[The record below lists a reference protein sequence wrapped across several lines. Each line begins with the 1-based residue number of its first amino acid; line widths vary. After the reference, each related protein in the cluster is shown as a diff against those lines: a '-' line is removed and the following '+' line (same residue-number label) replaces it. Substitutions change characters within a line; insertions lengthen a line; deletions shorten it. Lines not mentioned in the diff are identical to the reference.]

1 MEALINGV
9 KVTNSLLGKLN
20 ETNLKNATDE
30 KLRQSLNDN
39 GYLFLRNVIEKNDI
53 TKARNDIFEKL
64 KNVDELEYPFTEGI
78 WSGRSKRD
86 ELHKDRGVFWEDV
99 SNTESL
105 RKITNGNNLKN
116 VFSRIFGISS
126 IGFDFIFLRAVSGG
140 KFTHMHCDAGFFT
153 RKTQKVLT
161 CWLVF
166 TDITMDKGPLFI
178 IEGSHKFSDIK
189 TKYKGFDVDIH
200 KHMKATIDTNPI
212 TFAQERNTKILTTQF
227 NPGDVLIFGMYTVHG
242 TFENYANDKKIR
254 LTCDI
259 RFQPNNEL
267 KDPRYFGPNP
277 TGTTGAGYGELNSAR
292 PLNEDWHVR

>member
-1 MEALINGV
+1 MDALIDGM
-9 KVTNSLLGKLN
+9 KVPTSLLDNLCETDLNKSNNLDLEFALEKDGYIFLRNIIDEKKIKQAREDIFKKLN
-20 ETNLKNATDE
+20 E
-30 KLRQSLNDN
+30 
-39 GYLFLRNVIEKNDI
+39 
-53 TKARNDIFEKL
+53 
-64 KNVDELEYPFTEGI
+64 VDELSNPFTEGI
-78 WSGRSKRD
+78 ASGNSNRD
-86 ELHKDRGVFWEDV
+86 KLFNDRGDFWKNV
-99 SNTESL
+99 SAIKSL
-105 RKITNGNNLKN
+105 RRVTNGKKLENI
-116 VFSRIFGISS
+116 FTRIFKTPSV
-126 IGFDFIFLRAVSGG
+126 GFDFIFLRPVANG
-140 KFTHMHCDAGFFT
+140 KSTKMHCDSGFFT

-166 TDITMDKGPLFI
+166 TDITIDKGPLFI

-227 NPGDVLIFGMYTVHG
+227 NPGDALIFGMYTVHG

-267 KDPRYFGPNP
+267 KDPRYFGRKP

>member
-9 KVTNSLLGKLN
+9 KVPSSLLGSLK
-20 ETNLKNATDE
+20 ETRLINKTDE
-30 KLRQSLNDN
+30 QLRNSLNDD
-39 GYLFLRNVIEKNDI
+39 GYLLLRDVIDKNDV
-53 TKARNDIFEKL
+53 TRARNDVFEKL
-64 KNVDELEYPFTEGI
+64 NNVDELTDPFTEGI
-78 WSGRSKRD
+78 SSGRSRRD
-86 ELHKDRGVFWEDV
+86 ELHKDRGIFWEDV
-99 SNTESL
+99 SNTQSL
-105 RKITNGNNLKN
+105 RKITNGNNLQS

-166 TDITMDKGPLFI
+166 TDITIDKGPLFI

-189 TKYKGFDVDIH
+189 NKYTGFDVDIH
-200 KHMKATIDTNPI
+200 KHMKATIDTDPI
-212 TFAQERNTKILTTQF
+212 AFAQQRNSKLLTAQF
-227 NPGDVLIFGMYTVHG
+227 HPGDALIFGMYSVHG
-242 TFENYANDKKIR
+242 TFENYAKDNKIR
-254 LTCDI
+254 LTCDV

-267 KDPRYFGPNP
+267 RDPRYFGQNP

-292 PLNEDWHVR
+292 PLNEDWHIR

>member
-9 KVTNSLLGKLN
+9 KVPSTLLGLLKETSLKNKSDEQLRNSLN
-20 ETNLKNATDE
+20 
-30 KLRQSLNDN
+30 ND
-39 GYLFLRNVIEKNDI
+39 GYLLLKDAIDKNDI

-64 KNVDELEYPFTEGI
+64 NQVDELENPFSEGI
-78 WSGRSKRD
+78 SSGRSRRD
-86 ELHKDRGVFWEDV
+86 ELHKDRGVFWENV

-105 RKITNGNNLKN
+105 RKITNGNNLKG
-116 VFSRIFGISS
+116 VFSRIFGTSS

-153 RKTQKVLT
+153 RKTQNVLT

-166 TDITMDKGPLFI
+166 TDITIDKGPLFI

-200 KHMKATIDTNPI
+200 KHMKATIDTDPI
-212 TFAQERNTKILTTQF
+212 TFAQQRNSKILTAQF
-227 NPGDVLIFGMYTVHG
+227 RPGDALIFGMYTVHG
-242 TFENYANDKKIR
+242 TFENYADDKKIR

>member
-9 KVTNSLLGKLN
+9 KVPSSLLGSLK
-20 ETNLKNATDE
+20 ETCLKNKSDE
-30 KLRQSLNDN
+30 QLRNSLNND
-39 GYLFLRNVIEKNDI
+39 GYLLLREVIDKNSI
-53 TKARNDIFEKL
+53 TKARNDVFEKL
-64 KNVDELEYPFTEGI
+64 NNVDELTDPFYEGI
-78 WSGRSKRD
+78 SSGRSRRD
-86 ELHKDRGVFWEDV
+86 ELHKDRGDFWENV
-99 SNTESL
+99 SNTKSL
-105 RKITNGNNLKN
+105 RKITNGNILQG

-166 TDITMDKGPLFI
+166 TDITIDKGPLFI

-189 TKYKGFDVDIH
+189 TKYNGFDVDIH
-200 KHMKATIDTNPI
+200 KHMKATIDTDPI
-212 TFAQERNTKILTTQF
+212 TFAKQRNSKILTTQF
-227 NPGDVLIFGMYTVHG
+227 RPGDALIFGMYTVHG

-259 RFQPNNEL
+259 RFQPNNEI

-292 PLNEDWHVR
+292 PLNEDWHIR

>member
-9 KVTNSLLGKLN
+9 KVPSSLLGSLK
-20 ETNLKNATDE
+20 ETCLKNKSDE
-30 KLRQSLNDN
+30 QLRNSLNND
-39 GYLFLRNVIEKNDI
+39 GYLLLREVIDKNSI
-53 TKARNDIFEKL
+53 TKARNDVFEKL
-64 KNVDELEYPFTEGI
+64 NNVDELTDPFYEGI
-78 WSGRSKRD
+78 SSGRSKRD
-86 ELHKDRGVFWEDV
+86 ELHKDRGVFWENV
-99 SNTESL
+99 SNTLSL
-105 RKITNGNNLKN
+105 RKITNGNILQG

-166 TDITMDKGPLFI
+166 TDITIDKGPLFI

-189 TKYKGFDVDIH
+189 TKYNGFDVDIH
-200 KHMKATIDTNPI
+200 KHMKATIDTDPI
-212 TFAQERNTKILTTQF
+212 TFAKQRNSKILTTQF
-227 NPGDVLIFGMYTVHG
+227 RPGDALIFGMYTVHG

-259 RFQPNNEL
+259 RFQPNNEI

>member
-9 KVTNSLLGKLN
+9 KVPSSLLGSLK
-20 ETNLKNATDE
+20 ETCLKNKSDE
-30 KLRQSLNDN
+30 QLRNSLNND
-39 GYLFLRNVIEKNDI
+39 GYLLLREVIDKNSI
-53 TKARNDIFEKL
+53 TKARNDVFEKL
-64 KNVDELEYPFTEGI
+64 NNVDELTDPFYEGI
-78 WSGRSKRD
+78 SSGRSRRD
-86 ELHKDRGVFWEDV
+86 ELHKDRGVFWENV

-105 RKITNGNNLKN
+105 RKITNGNNLKD

-166 TDITMDKGPLFI
+166 TDITIDKGPLFI

-189 TKYKGFDVDIH
+189 TKYNGFDVDIH
-200 KHMKATIDTNPI
+200 KHMKATIDTDPI
-212 TFAQERNTKILTTQF
+212 TFAKQRNSKILTTQF
-227 NPGDVLIFGMYTVHG
+227 RPGDALIFGMYTVHG

-259 RFQPNNEL
+259 RFQPNNEI

>member
-9 KVTNSLLGKLN
+9 KVPNSLLSELK
-20 ETNLKNATDE
+20 ETNLKNETDE
-30 KLRQSLNDN
+30 KLRQSLNEN
-39 GYLFLRNVIEKNDI
+39 GYLFLKNVIEKNDI

-64 KNVDELEYPFTEGI
+64 KNVDELEDPFTEGI
-78 WSGRSKRD
+78 WSGRSRRD

-166 TDITMDKGPLFI
+166 TDITIDKGPLFI

-200 KHMKATIDTNPI
+200 KHMKATIDKNPI

-227 NPGDVLIFGMYTVHG
+227 NPGDALIFGMYTVHG

-267 KDPRYFGPNP
+267 KDPRYFGRKP

>member
-9 KVTNSLLGKLN
+9 KVPSSLLGSMK
-20 ETNLKNATDE
+20 ETSLKNKSDE
-30 KLRQSLNDN
+30 QLRNSLDSD
-39 GYLFLRNVIEKNDI
+39 GYLLLRNVIDKNDI
-53 TKARNDIFEKL
+53 TKARNDVFEKL
-64 KNVDELEYPFTEGI
+64 NNVDELTDPFYEGI
-78 WSGRSKRD
+78 SSGRSRRD
-86 ELHKDRGVFWEDV
+86 ELHKDRGVFWENV

-105 RKITNGNNLKN
+105 RKITNGNNLQG

-166 TDITMDKGPLFI
+166 TDITIDKGPLFI

-189 TKYKGFDVDIH
+189 TKYKGFDVDVH
-200 KHMKATIDTNPI
+200 KHMKATIDTDPI
-212 TFAQERNTKILTTQF
+212 TFAQQRNSKILTTQF
-227 NPGDVLIFGMYTVHG
+227 LPGDALIFGMYTVHG
-242 TFENYANDKKIR
+242 TFENYADDKKIR

-277 TGTTGAGYGELNSAR
+277 TGTTGAGYGELNSAK

>member
-9 KVTNSLLGKLN
+9 KVPSSLLGSLK
-20 ETNLKNATDE
+20 ETSLINKTDE
-30 KLRQSLNDN
+30 QLRNSLNYD
-39 GYLFLRNVIEKNDI
+39 GYLLLRDVIDKNDI
-53 TKARNDIFEKL
+53 TKARNDVFEKL
-64 KNVDELEYPFTEGI
+64 NNVGELTDPFTEGI
-78 WSGRSKRD
+78 SSGRSRRD
-86 ELHKDRGVFWEDV
+86 ELHKDRGIFWEDV

-105 RKITNGNNLKN
+105 RKITNGNTLQS
-116 VFSRIFGISS
+116 VFSRIFGTSS

-166 TDITMDKGPLFI
+166 TDITIDKGPLFI

-189 TKYKGFDVDIH
+189 DKYTGFDVDIH

-212 TFAQERNTKILTTQF
+212 AFAQERNSKLLTAQF
-227 NPGDVLIFGMYTVHG
+227 HPGDALIFGMYTVHG
-242 TFENYANDKKIR
+242 TFENYAKDNKIR
-254 LTCDI
+254 LSCDI
-259 RFQPNNEL
+259 RFQPKNEL
-267 KDPRYFGPNP
+267 RDPRYFGPNP

>member
-1 MEALINGV
+1 MN
-9 KVTNSLLGKLN
+9 
-20 ETNLKNATDE
+20 
-30 KLRQSLNDN
+30 Q
-39 GYLFLRNVIEKNDI
+39 
-53 TKARNDIFEKL
+53 
-64 KNVDELEYPFTEGI
+64 VDELADPFSEGI
-78 WSGRSKRD
+78 SSGRSRRD
-86 ELHKDRGVFWEDV
+86 ELHKDRGVFWENV

-105 RKITNGNNLKN
+105 RKITNGNNLKG
-116 VFSRIFGISS
+116 VFSRIFGTSS

-166 TDITMDKGPLFI
+166 TDITIDKGPLFI

-189 TKYKGFDVDIH
+189 TKYNGFDVDIH
-200 KHMKATIDTNPI
+200 KHMKATIDTDPI
-212 TFAQERNTKILTTQF
+212 TFAQQRNSKILTAQF
-227 NPGDVLIFGMYTVHG
+227 RPGDALIFGMYTVHG
-242 TFENYANDKKIR
+242 TFENYADDKKIR

-259 RFQPNNEL
+259 RFQPDSEL

>member
-9 KVTNSLLGKLN
+9 KVPSTLLGLLKETSLKNKSDDQLRNSLN
-20 ETNLKNATDE
+20 
-30 KLRQSLNDN
+30 ND
-39 GYLFLRNVIEKNDI
+39 GYLLLKDAIDKNDI

-64 KNVDELEYPFTEGI
+64 NQVDELADPFSEGI
-78 WSGRSKRD
+78 SSGRSRRD
-86 ELHKDRGVFWEDV
+86 ELHKDRGVFWENV

-105 RKITNGNNLKN
+105 RKITNGNNLKD

-166 TDITMDKGPLFI
+166 TDITIDKGPLFI

-200 KHMKATIDTNPI
+200 KHMKATIDTDPI
-212 TFAQERNTKILTTQF
+212 TFAQQRNSKILTAQF
-227 NPGDVLIFGMYTVHG
+227 RPGDALIFGMYTVHG
-242 TFENYANDKKIR
+242 TFENYADDKKIR

>member
-9 KVTNSLLGKLN
+9 KVPNALLSELK
-20 ETNLKNATDE
+20 ETNLKNTTDE
-30 KLRQSLNDN
+30 KLRQTLNDN

-78 WSGRSKRD
+78 WSGRSRRD
-86 ELHKDRGVFWEDV
+86 ELHKDRGVFWENV

-105 RKITNGNNLKN
+105 RKITNGNNLESI
-116 VFSRIFGISS
+116 FSRIFGISS

-166 TDITMDKGPLFI
+166 TDITIDKGPLFI

-189 TKYKGFDVDIH
+189 TKYKGFDVNIH
-200 KHMKATIDTNPI
+200 KHMKATIDKDPI
-212 TFAQERNTKILTTQF
+212 AFAQQRNSKLLTAQF
-227 NPGDVLIFGMYTVHG
+227 YPGDALIFGMYTVHG
-242 TFENYANDKKIR
+242 TFENHAKDNKIR

-267 KDPRYFGPNP
+267 RDPRYFGPNP

>member
-9 KVTNSLLGKLN
+9 KVPNSLLGELK

-30 KLRQSLNDN
+30 KLRQTLNDN
-39 GYLFLRNVIEKNDI
+39 GYLFLKNVIEKNDI

-64 KNVDELEYPFTEGI
+64 KNVDELEGPFTEGI
-78 WSGRSKRD
+78 WSGRSRRD
-86 ELHKDRGVFWEDV
+86 ELHKDRGDFWEDV

-105 RKITNGNNLKN
+105 RKITNGNDLKN

-126 IGFDFIFLRAVSGG
+126 TGFDFIFLRAVSGG

-153 RKTQKVLT
+153 RKTQKILT

-166 TDITMDKGPLFI
+166 TDITIDKGPLFI

-212 TFAQERNTKILTTQF
+212 DFAQERNTKILTTQF
-227 NPGDVLIFGMYTVHG
+227 NPGDALIFGMYTVHG
-242 TFENYANDKKIR
+242 TFENYAKDNKIR

-267 KDPRYFGPNP
+267 RDPRYFGPNP

-292 PLNEDWHVR
+292 PLNEEWHVR

>member
-9 KVTNSLLGKLN
+9 KVPSSLLGSLK
-20 ETNLKNATDE
+20 ETCLKNKSDE
-30 KLRQSLNDN
+30 QLRNSLNND
-39 GYLFLRNVIEKNDI
+39 GYLLLRDVIDKNDI

-64 KNVDELEYPFTEGI
+64 NQVDELADPFSEGI
-78 WSGRSKRD
+78 SSGRSRRD
-86 ELHKDRGVFWEDV
+86 ELHKDRGVFWENV

-105 RKITNGNNLKN
+105 RKITNGNNLKD

-166 TDITMDKGPLFI
+166 TDITIDKGPLFI

-200 KHMKATIDTNPI
+200 KHMKATIDTDPI
-212 TFAQERNTKILTTQF
+212 TFAQQRNSKILTAQF
-227 NPGDVLIFGMYTVHG
+227 RPGDALIFGMYTVHG
-242 TFENYANDKKIR
+242 TFENYADDKKIR

>member
-9 KVTNSLLGKLN
+9 KVPSSLLGSLK
-20 ETNLKNATDE
+20 ETCLKNKSDE
-30 KLRQSLNDN
+30 QLRNSLNND
-39 GYLFLRNVIEKNDI
+39 GYLLLREVIDKNSI
-53 TKARNDIFEKL
+53 TKARNDVFEKL
-64 KNVDELEYPFTEGI
+64 NNVDELTDPFYEGI
-78 WSGRSKRD
+78 SSGRSRRD
-86 ELHKDRGVFWEDV
+86 ELHKDRGDFWENV
-99 SNTESL
+99 SNTKSL
-105 RKITNGNNLKN
+105 RKITNGNILQG

-166 TDITMDKGPLFI
+166 TDITIDKGPLFI

-200 KHMKATIDTNPI
+200 KHMKATIDTDPI
-212 TFAQERNTKILTTQF
+212 TFAQQRNSKILTAQF
-227 NPGDVLIFGMYTVHG
+227 RPGDALIFGMYTVHG
-242 TFENYANDKKIR
+242 TFENYADDKKIR